1 MATNQEWPLMAQVR
15 YTTFTLRIFP
25 IILPPQII
33 IHLSYFDLKIPQSSS
48 QSQPSN
54 SHSIFS
60 FLGKIYL
67 NEYTNE
73 ENTKKAKQKCHNNES
88 VRSLE
93 FNNTG
98 SSLISG
104 GADKSFQIMD
114 TVR

>member
-1 MATNQEWPLMAQVR
+1 MFDSQKGDKIN
-15 YTTFTLRIFP
+15 
-25 IILPPQII
+25 PQINNY
-33 IHLSYFDLKIPQSSS
+33 IH
-48 QSQPSN
+48 
-54 SHSIFS
+54 IFS